1 MIFLFLVSLASNLLF
16 LKYLTISFTS
26 ASNPSSIL
34 ISDVLTSR
42 YEASIVGVYAL
53 PSKLFIVTFWSSKPA
68 SYNVIAKIASISS
81 TVFMLLP
88 VTSINKLVLPGLMFV
103 ILPFLIGGN
112 ANTLSLES
120 TIIGYL
126 FTPSSILP
134 YSFSIFDV

>member
-1 MIFLFLVSLASNLLF
+1 MIFLFLVLAPSLLF
-16 LKYLTISFTS
+16 FKYLTISFTS
-26 ASNPSSIL
+26 DSNPSSML

-42 YEASIVGVYAL
+42 YEASILGVYAL
-53 PSKLFIVTFWSSKPA
+53 PSKSFIVTFSGLKPA

-134 YSFSIFDV
+134 